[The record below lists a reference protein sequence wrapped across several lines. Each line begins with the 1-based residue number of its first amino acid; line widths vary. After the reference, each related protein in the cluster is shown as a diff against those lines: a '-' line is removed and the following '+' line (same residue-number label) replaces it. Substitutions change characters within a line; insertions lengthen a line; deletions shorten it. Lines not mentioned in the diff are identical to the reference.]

1 MPKVVDTAE
10 QRRGIRRAARRVFA
24 RRGIAGTGLTHV
36 AKAAGMG
43 RSSLYHYYPDKRSL
57 VRDLVRDVLAE
68 EEALF
73 GASLRA
79 GGTPLE
85 RIERLTEA
93 LTGLFDEWSKVG
105 RMLFDLWS
113 RDGSRFRPFFRAI
126 RSDLAALVAEGQRT
140 GEIDPELDPE
150 LAAATVIGT
159 IDGML
164 LQHFIDPRAFP
175 DRDALRKAL
184 VVAVRKGLRP

>member
-36 AKAAGMG
+36 AEAAGMG
-43 RSSLYHYYPDKRSL
+43 RSSLYHYYPDKRTL

-73 GASLRA
+73 ATSLRA
-79 GGTPLE
+79 PGTPLE

-93 LTGLFDEWSKVG
+93 LTGLFDDWSDVG
-105 RMLFDLWS
+105 RMVFDLWA
-113 RDGSRFRPFFRAI
+113 RDGSRFRPFFRGI
-126 RSDLAALVAEGQRT
+126 RRDLAGLVAEGQRT
-140 GEIDPELDPE
+140 GEIDPDLDPE

-159 IDGML
+159 IDGLL

-175 DRDALRKAL
+175 DRDALRDAL
-184 VVAVRKGLRP
+184 VVTVRKGLRP

>member
-1 MPKVVDTAE
+1 
-10 QRRGIRRAARRVFA
+10 
-24 RRGIAGTGLTHV
+24 
-36 AKAAGMG
+36 MG

-68 EEALF
+68 EQALF
-73 GASLRA
+73 GASLRG

-85 RIERLTEA
+85 RIEWLTGA
-93 LTGLFDEWSKVG
+93 LTGLFDDWSNVG

-126 RSDLAALVAEGQRT
+126 RKDLAALVEEGQRI
-140 GEIDPELDPE
+140 GEIDPEIDPE
-150 LAAATVIGT
+150 LAAATVPGT
-159 IDGML
+159 IDGLL

-175 DRDALRKAL
+175 DRDALREAL
-184 VVAVRKGLRP
+184 VVSVRKGLRP

>member
-10 QRRGIRRAARRVFA
+10 QRREIRRAARRVFA
-24 RRGIAGTGLTHV
+24 RRGIAGTGLAHV
-36 AKAAGMG
+36 AEAVGMG
-43 RSSLYHYYPDKRSL
+43 RSSLYHYYPDKRAL
-57 VRDLVRDVLAE
+57 VRDLIRDVLAE

-73 GASLRA
+73 GASLGA
-79 GGTPLE
+79 EGTPLE

-93 LTGLFDEWSKVG
+93 LTGLFDDWSNVG
-105 RMLFDLWS
+105 RMVFDLWS
-113 RDGSRFRPFFRAI
+113 RDGGRFRPFFRSI
-126 RSDLAALVAEGQRT
+126 RSDLAALIAQGQRT

-175 DRDALRKAL
+175 DRDALRQAL
-184 VVAVRKGLRP
+184 VIAVRKGLRP